1 MRPILLVVPREAEGT
16 RLDRFLASTL
26 SAMDGGPSRSEL
38 QRWIEQGGVKVDG
51 AIKKPSE
58 KLREG
63 ARIDVQPQ
71 PPPRTTAMADAGVEF
86 DVVFMDDAVIVLD
99 KPPGLVVHPARGH
112 ESGTLV
118 NGLLARG
125 VFDPPDGEDE
135 LDDRPSVSVRA
146 PDAQGTA
153 SANASANANANANA
167 SANAKKSAEAAKRS
181 KKPAVE
187 GTEAPAAAALALDL
201 DRSRPGIVHR
211 LDKGT
216 SGLMV
221 VARHPRAREHLK
233 AQFAAHSIEREYVA
247 ICVGE
252 VQAKTFD
259 TLHGRHPTDRIR
271 FSSKVKT
278 GKRAVTHVRPL
289 ERFGRHAPYVACR
302 LETGRTHQIRVHLA
316 DDRTPI
322 LGDPLYG
329 KLPKHE
335 VLREAAVALGRQA
348 LHARV
353 LGFVHPIT
361 GEKMHFEVDPPADFQ
376 LALTTLRAMP

>member
-26 SAMDGGPSRSEL
+26 SAMEGGPSRTEL
-38 QRWIEQGGVKVDG
+38 QRWIEHGGVKVDG
-51 AIKKPSE
+51 IVKKASE

-63 ARIDVQPQ
+63 ARIAVEPE
-71 PPPRTTAMADAGVEF
+71 PPPRTEAMADAGVEF
-86 DVVFMDDAVIVLD
+86 DVVYMDDAVIVLD
-99 KPPGLVVHPARGH
+99 KPAGLVVHPARGH
-112 ESGTLV
+112 QSGTLV

-125 VFDPPDGEDE
+125 VFDPPDGEEEIDE
-135 LDDRPSVSVRA
+135 RPSVSVRA
-146 PDAQGTA
+146 PSVPATVPKKK
-153 SANASANANANANA
+153 
-167 SANAKKSAEAAKRS
+167 AKAAK
-181 KKPAVE
+181 
-187 GTEAPAAAALALDL
+187 PAAEEPGIPPSGAADL

-211 LDKGT
+211 LDKDT

-252 VQAKTFD
+252 VAAKTFD
-259 TLHGRHPTDRIR
+259 TFHGRHPTDRIR

-289 ERFGRHAPYVACR
+289 ERFGSHATFVACR

-322 LGDPLYG
+322 LGDALYG

-353 LGFVHPIT
+353 LGFVHPMT

-376 LALTTLRAMP
+376 LALAKLRAMPDGASKHRPS

>member
-26 SAMDGGPSRSEL
+26 SAMDNGPSRTEL
-38 QRWIEQGGVKVDG
+38 QRWIEHGGVKVDG
-51 AIKKPSE
+51 IVKKASE

-63 ARIDVQPQ
+63 ARIDVEPQ
-71 PPPRTTAMADAGVEF
+71 PPPRTEAMADAGVEF
-86 DVVFMDDAVIVLD
+86 DVVYMDDAVIVLD
-99 KPPGLVVHPARGH
+99 KPAGLVVHPARGH

-135 LDDRPSVSVRA
+135 IDERPSVSVRA
-146 PDAQGTA
+146 PETA
-153 SANASANANANANA
+153 PKRKTKKT
-167 SANAKKSAEAAKRS
+167 AKNGADE
-181 KKPAVE
+181 PAIPSS
-187 GTEAPAAAALALDL
+187 GARDL

-233 AQFAAHSIEREYVA
+233 TQFAAHSIEREYVA

-252 VQAKTFD
+252 VAARTFD

-278 GKRAVTHVRPL
+278 GKRAVTHVRPV
-289 ERFGRHAPYVACR
+289 ERFGPHATLVACR

-316 DDRTPI
+316 DHRTPI

-335 VLREAAVALGRQA
+335 VLRQAAIALDRPA

-353 LGFVHPIT
+353 LGFVHPMT
-361 GEKMHFEVDPPADFQ
+361 GETMRFEVDPPADFQ
-376 LALTTLRAMP
+376 LALATLRAMP